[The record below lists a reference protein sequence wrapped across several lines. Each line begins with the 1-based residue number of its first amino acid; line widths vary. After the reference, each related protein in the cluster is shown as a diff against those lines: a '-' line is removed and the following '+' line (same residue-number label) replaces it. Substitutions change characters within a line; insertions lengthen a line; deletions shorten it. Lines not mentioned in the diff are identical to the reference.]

1 MKAGK
6 VWGKTEALFA
16 RNNVEVHRIEVEKGG
31 YCSKHKH
38 ANKWNMFFVESGELE
53 VIVWKGGEVHDS
65 TILQAGDNTAVP
77 PGEFHQF
84 KAVTDVIAYEMYWVE
99 LNANDIVRETVG
111 GKVPETATKPRAV
124 A

>member
-6 VWGKTEALFA
+6 IWGKTEALFS
-16 RNNVEVHRIEVEKGG
+16 RNNVEIHRIEIEKGG

-38 ANKWNMFFVESGELE
+38 EHKWNMFYVESGELE
-53 VIVWKGGEVHDS
+53 VIVWKDGGAHDS
-65 TILQAGDNTAVP
+65 TVLISGDNNAVP

-84 KAVTDVIAYEMYWVE
+84 RAITDVIAYEVYWTE
-99 LNANDIVRETVG
+99 LGADDIVRETIG
-111 GKVPETATKPRAV
+111 GKIPEAPRIVNV